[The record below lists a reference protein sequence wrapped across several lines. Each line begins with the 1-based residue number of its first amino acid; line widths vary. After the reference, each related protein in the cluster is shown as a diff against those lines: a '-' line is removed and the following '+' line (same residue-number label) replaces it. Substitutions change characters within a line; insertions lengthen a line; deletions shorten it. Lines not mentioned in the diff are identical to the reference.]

1 MTARFILA
9 WCLLAGLSLVVT
21 AANLALASFP
31 ETGVAQN
38 LFWAGLLVCLI
49 LSAVIPLFGW
59 VVLVA
64 FALYSFRQLR
74 HWGPN

>member
-1 MTARFILA
+1 
-9 WCLLAGLSLVVT
+9 VT
-21 AANLALASFP
+21 ATNLALASFP
-31 ETGVAQN
+31 EVSIAQN
-38 LFWAGLLVCLI
+38 LFWVGILVCLI

-74 HWGPN
+74 HWGPS